1 MLRTASLAAIVAM
14 ASAYNTQAGLGLSLT
29 QNGITSGKNVA
40 VPLIFNQTQNLQ
52 IPDFSSDG
60 LSMTNIVASASAPDN
75 LDDIDI
81 TLGAAANSIGL
92 SSTGVGAHITADF
105 SYKFLI
111 STISGSM
118 DIQITDAGLDT
129 TVDLSTQ
136 TVASLGELAPALNCE
151 SVDLKVDA
159 DNVAITLSGGAV
171 DKIASTLISLL
182 KSSILPEIIT
192 TVEDSLKTVIN
203 TTANQDLQEY
213 GVQEVIPNFGGLAI
227 DYSEISG
234 PQISSDSS
242 YLKLDVNG
250 TWFDSSDMTFDPQLT
265 PASFDLR
272 DASGK
277 DLQLYITEY
286 FINTLFASAYNTGN
300 NLDLTALLEQYFN
313 VTVDASA
320 LAFVLPEFKDVYAE
334 GTTIEIAGK
343 LINEAGIAHFTA
355 DGGAYTKFDLEV
367 DIKAD
372 GAEAIKADLSGIEG
386 SGVIGSSNGKVTG
399 HIDTAKIATATTVA
413 GTTVDSAALAT
424 DLDAFLTYWV
434 DYANNLLA
442 AGIEIPTIHG
452 IDISDVELKNFDGFI
467 EFGAS
472 LNWLGE
478 LVLS

>member
-1 MLRTASLAAIVAM
+1 MS
-14 ASAYNTQAGLGLSLT
+14 
-29 QNGITSGKNVA
+29 
-40 VPLIFNQTQNLQ
+40 
-52 IPDFSSDG
+52 
-60 LSMTNIVASASAPDN
+60 
-75 LDDIDI
+75 
-81 TLGAAANSIGL
+81 
-92 SSTGVGAHITADF
+92 
-105 SYKFLI
+105 
-111 STISGSM
+111 
-118 DIQITDAGLDT
+118 
-129 TVDLSTQ
+129 
-136 TVASLGELAPALNCE
+136 
-151 SVDLKVDA
+151 
-159 DNVAITLSGGAV
+159 
-171 DKIASTLISLL
+171 
-182 KSSILPEIIT
+182 
-192 TVEDSLKTVIN
+192 
-203 TTANQDLQEY
+203 
-213 GVQEVIPNFGGLAI
+213 
-227 DYSEISG
+227 
-234 PQISSDSS
+234 
-242 YLKLDVNG
+242 
-250 TWFDSSDMTFDPQLT
+250 FDPQLT

-300 NLDLTALLEQYFN
+300 TLDLTALLNQYFN

-334 GTTIEIAGK
+334 GTTIEIAGT

-413 GTTVDSAALAT
+413 GTTVDSAALAS

-472 LNWLGE
+472 LN
-478 LVLS
+478 